1 MIKYTLAARRPKARF
16 WQVGVELATARPRD
30 VELVFP
36 VWCFGSYMVRDFAQ
50 NVYGATALRQD
61 GGPGARQIAKNRWIL
76 DNLDGKAVF
85 FYRLHGPERSIRGQ
99 SVNDEGGLVNGA
111 ATFVFV
117 DGMRA
122 EPCSLRLIVPR
133 RWGAFTTLQAANPD
147 ARSQPFAQAGAGKGA
162 RPDSPKPA
170 AANPGDGLGLGLGV
184 GVGVG
189 SGLSLGHGLNERG
202 DAGDPL
208 WSSGSPFNDA
218 LAGTDALGSALT
230 GEDGFF
236 PLCAFPPEA
245 PFRNPIRAQGLRQ
258 GPARVIQAVD
268 EPYQSLV
275 YAAED
280 YDELIDKPIAL
291 GDLFCLGVEG
301 LGSPHAVC
309 FSGEF
314 RAAGLVSPAPSA
326 PPAGSDSGCDS
337 GGDSDSDSGRESDS
351 GSGSGSRFGAGAL
364 ADSESAASGRAGS
377 SPILR
382 SRAGVPCFDPDRF
395 ARDVRAVC
403 AEHRALFNGLSPNS
417 RYAFM
422 IDVALDAAGGGLE
435 HRDCCVIAATAKQ
448 LANAATGAPAQ
459 DAPALDRKPYLR
471 LLSTVS
477 HEYFHQWN
485 VKAFKPICVA
495 QSDLSAEAY
504 TSQLWAFEGLT
515 EYFGNL
521 ALLRSGAVSPQEFAL
536 LVSDDLQSTAWRMG
550 PNRQSLAEASLEAWD
565 KYYKSF
571 PNRPN
576 MIANYYGKGNL
587 AGIVLDGLIARESGG
602 KKRLDDVMRALFA
615 RARQGQTGFSRQ
627 EWKETAE
634 RATGVDLGE
643 FYARCVDGTEPLDLD
658 GPFRAMGLA
667 IRRQAGDPAARITG
681 EAPQDCGATMKL
693 LAVREGACGF
703 EIGLAPGDE
712 AVAVNGIAVADRG
725 GATGWA
731 NIAQT
736 LQDGQEIEIAVIRA
750 GRLLT
755 LKGAYFDPGF
765 DAIEAVVAD
774 EAKLKAW
781 AAPRR
786 A

>member
-50 NVYGATALRQD
+50 NVYGAAAIRQD
-61 GGPGARQIAKNRWIL
+61 GGPGARQIAKNRWL
-76 DNLDGKAVF
+76 LEKLDGKAVF

-133 RWGAFTTLQAANPD
+133 RWGAFTTLRAANPD
-147 ARSQPFAQAGAGKGA
+147 AQGQPFAQAGAGKGA
-162 RPDSPKPA
+162 GPDFPRPA
-170 AANPGDGLGLGLGV
+170 ATSPGGGFGLGL
-184 GVGVG
+184 
-189 SGLSLGHGLNERG
+189 GLSLGHGLYGRG

-208 WSSGSPFNDA
+208 WSSSSPFNDA
-218 LAGTDALGSALT
+218 LAGTDALGLALK

-245 PFRNPIRAQGLRQ
+245 PFRNPIRAQCLRQ
-258 GPARVIQAVD
+258 GPARGIQAAD

-291 GDLFCLGVEG
+291 GDLFCLGVDG
-301 LGSPHAVC
+301 LGAPHAVC

-314 RAAGLVSPAPSA
+314 RAANLVPPAPSK
-326 PPAGSDSGCDS
+326 PRAGSDFGCDS
-337 GGDSDSDSGRESDS
+337 GCGSDADFGPDS
-351 GSGSGSRFGAGAL
+351 GSRLGAGAL

-377 SPILR
+377 GPILR
-382 SRAGVPCFDPDRF
+382 SRPGVPCFDLDRF

-403 AEHRALFNGLSPNS
+403 AEHRALFDGLSPNS

-448 LANAATGAPAQ
+448 LANAATGALAQ

-485 VKAFKPICVA
+485 VKAFKPIGVA

-565 KYYKSF
+565 KHYKSF

-602 KKRLDDVMRALFA
+602 KKRLDDVMRALFE
-615 RARQGQTGFSRQ
+615 RARQGQTGFNRQ

-643 FYARCVDGTEPLDLD
+643 FYARFVDGTEPLDLD

-681 EAPQDCGATMKL
+681 EAPQDQGAAMKI

-712 AVAVNGIAVADRG
+712 AVAIDGIAVADRG

-781 AAPRR
+781 AASRR